1 MKETFLLIL
10 FISIL
15 SCKSDNKEDSLIEST
30 NRIGIK
36 KFKVSDENIKD
47 SIVEY
52 IKIDGK
58 EYANQIWIV
67 DKKNDTIGGNYF
79 KLYIKKDTIRFDEIA
94 KLRFILTKPTIKWES
109 EMFVVLPLDDDELK
123 DDFSNIME
131 IKLDTFHSLK
141 NDGIPHPELSNMDL
155 PLNHIAEFG
164 LKSLSSGKKRVRG
177 IIVERGKLNDKGYER
192 RLFFDDSYFVR
203 DQMNN

>member
-79 KLYIKKDTIRFDEIA
+79 KLYIKKI
-94 KLRFILTKPTIKWES
+94 
-109 EMFVVLPLDDDELK
+109 
-123 DDFSNIME
+123 
-131 IKLDTFHSLK
+131 
-141 NDGIPHPELSNMDL
+141 
-155 PLNHIAEFG
+155 
-164 LKSLSSGKKRVRG
+164 
-177 IIVERGKLNDKGYER
+177 
-192 RLFFDDSYFVR
+192 
-203 DQMNN
+203 Q